1 LTYLESQ
8 GYDAFNGY
16 VLEFGM
22 RVLSGTHAIPESHGI
37 DLAPML
43 DFVVNLLIF
52 FIVTA
57 VFVKQAG
64 ITVSRPTDS
73 SGAQKLSKAIVID
86 ELGAISIDAK
96 TIDLRAVRAHVERH
110 RAAVDDAGVVVVAH
124 EHAPTG
130 TLVAVVDEVHLA
142 GIWDVTFTTA
152 Q

>member
-1 LTYLESQ
+1 
-8 GYDAFNGY
+8 
-16 VLEFGM
+16 M
-22 RVLSGTHAIPESHGI
+22 RALSRAHAIPESHGI

-64 ITVSRPTDS
+64 ITVNRPIPS
-73 SGAQKLSKAIVID
+73 SGTDKLSKAIAID
-86 ELGAISIDAK
+86 EHGEISIDTK
-96 TIDLRAVRAHVERH
+96 SIDLRAVRAHIERY
-110 RAAVDDAGVVVVAH
+110 RAAADDGGVVVVAH

-130 TLVAVVDEVHLA
+130 TLVAVVDEVHLG
-142 GIWDVTFTTA
+142 GIWDLTFTTA